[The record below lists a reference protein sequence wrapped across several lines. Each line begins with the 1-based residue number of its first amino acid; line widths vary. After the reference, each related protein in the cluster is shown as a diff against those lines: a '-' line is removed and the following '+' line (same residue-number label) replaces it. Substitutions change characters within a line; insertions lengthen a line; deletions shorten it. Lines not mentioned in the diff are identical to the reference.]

1 MKYQIDDILVWQTR
15 LFSQNQLQ
23 LVIGYDTKG
32 MNDYYVLW
40 DLERGIENREPC
52 AQADFGASWSKL

>member
-1 MKYQIDDILVWQTR
+1 MKYQIGDILVWQTR

-23 LVIGYDTKG
+23 LVIGYDTMG

-52 AQADFGASWSKL
+52 AKADFGVYWSKL